1 MMMLD
6 DDSHLISC
14 HVITGDANAVREQP
28 APPPPCAA
36 FTATAI
42 SLKQKLLRQQFCR

>member
-14 HVITGDANAVREQP
+14 HVITGTPTLCES
-28 APPPPCAA
+28 
-36 FTATAI
+36 
-42 SLKQKLLRQQFCR
+42 SLRRRLRRLHRNRYFL